1 MNVMNLINLKIV
13 IGFLAITAASL
24 ASATEFEIPNEFQ
37 NGEVTS
43 ASDMNANFLA
53 IKAELI
59 ELKAELAELDALKA
73 QLEASQ
79 ESEKV
84 VFEGFTEAS
93 FTGDVGLFAMQ
104 QACHNLVPE
113 SNICTEKQL
122 LDSHHNPA
130 AVNLAGSAWILSG
143 RNYVDGVT
151 FSTFGMNVETTS
163 AYDGYSMLSNCSG
176 MMSSNGT
183 GSAITD
189 SGGFFQSAC
198 SYTNK
203 VACCK

>member
-13 IGFLAITAASL
+13 IGFLAITAAGL

-37 NGEVTS
+37 NGQVTS

-93 FTGDVGLFAMQ
+93 FTGAVGLFAMQ

-113 SNICTEKQL
+113 STICTEKQL
-122 LDSHHNPA
+122 LESHHNPA
-130 AVNLAGSAWILSG
+130 AVNVAGSAWILSE
-143 RNYVDGVT
+143 RNYEDGVT
-151 FSTFGMNVETTS
+151 FSTFGMNVQN
-163 AYDGYSMLSNCSG
+163 GYSAVSNCSG
-176 MMSSNGT
+176 MMSGNGT
-183 GSAITD
+183 GSAITE
-189 SGGFFQSAC
+189 SGGFFLSPC
-198 SYTNK
+198 SYSNK